1 MIMRSMDWPRVFSL
15 LAHELRS
22 PAGVIAGYAR
32 MLSEG
37 RLSSEDQLQAFAQI
51 ERAAGRIT
59 TISRQASDLSRW
71 LGPEMDGA
79 APVAIADLMTR
90 AVAQTTTPARVTIDA
105 TANANGLHL
114 PAIDRAALTAAIA
127 AAVDA
132 VCREVTEGVVISPRV
147 DAADAACD
155 ILIGSA
161 TALAALP
168 ERPSRD
174 PSVTQWSADHSGMGL
189 ALVLGAVV
197 VLAHGGQLCS
207 FGVRRDVLAIR
218 LRTHTEGV

>member
-1 MIMRSMDWPRVFSL
+1 MRSMDWPRVFSL

-37 RLSSEDQLQAFAQI
+37 RLTSDDQLQAFAQI

-79 APVAIADLMTR
+79 SPVAVADLMTR
-90 AVAQTTTPARVTIDA
+90 AVAQTAAPARVTIDA
-105 TANANGLHL
+105 SPEANALNL

-132 VCREVTEGVVISPRV
+132 VCREVSDGGVVISPRV
-147 DAADAACD
+147 DAEDAACD
-155 ILIGSA
+155 ILIGST

-174 PSVTQWSADHSGMGL
+174 PSVTQWSADRSGMGL

-207 FGVRRDVLAIR
+207 FGERRDVLAIR